1 METVVLTIVFRQISK
16 KEDFKMMYKVFS
28 RALFSFAALVL
39 LLSIPHAA
47 RAHATTLWCY
57 VENGRVYV
65 EGFFM
70 GGDRKVQNGK
80 VIVVN
85 DKGEKVLEGATD
97 TEGKFDFEPPY
108 QGKMT
113 ILLKV
118 DDAHDADFELTEQDF
133 LDAAA
138 EEGAAQ

>member
-1 METVVLTIVFRQISK
+1 
-16 KEDFKMMYKVFS
+16 MMYKVFS

-85 DKGEKVLEGATD
+85 DKGEKVC
-97 TEGKFDFEPPY
+97 
-108 QGKMT
+108 
-113 ILLKV
+113 LLYTSPSPR
-118 DDAHDADFELTEQDF
+118 DRTRSRMPSSA
-133 LDAAA
+133 
-138 EEGAAQ
+138 